1 MKNRILQVLIGLFV
15 FFAVP
20 FTVDASSASLVF
32 TCNDVVVN
40 KTTTCT
46 VQIKVTS
53 GNVSAV
59 QFNVATSGV
68 SIENFTNKTFSGG
81 MNGNVVSLYGNDI
94 GSSTTVGTFTL
105 KGVTVGKATISASN
119 VTFTE
124 GKPNYADFDGSNA
137 AASFTVKAATT
148 TTTTKKT
155 TTTTTTKKTT
165 TTTRKA
171 STTKSTTKKTTT
183 TTKKGGTTTTTKKGG
198 SSSGGT
204 TTTTRKGGS
213 SSGGTS
219 STYPGGTLPGG
230 QTTTTRNTVGPIT
243 NPTTSG
249 RVTQGPITNDQGEI
263 IYTTGV
269 EHPTTTQTD
278 EHGNPITVPGG
289 SNPGG
294 TGPAVTYP
302 TSIRYVTNNAGEV
315 IWSEIINRTDP
326 YYTEKR
332 ERPTRT
338 YEDQYPGLKLV
349 RVDDYHVVYKDG
361 KYYATT
367 DPLDD
372 EVIISAIPDDG
383 VIVIGTGTRGISVGK
398 NVVDL
403 ILKDGNDT
411 ITVQVVITRPD
422 GLNVKDTRLTSLK
435 VVDYRLDFDP
445 STTEY
450 TVTVPYTTKEL
461 YVIAKHMSDDVTIGG
476 DGLHTIIDNENNT
489 IYIQASYGSM
499 ETTEYVIHVKKSYTT
514 LILWIVIGLLGGGL
528 VAMAIYAYM
537 NKKEAVSKVVAEKD
551 KVIAEGNRTVNTEIA
566 KDAVIG
572 GDRLAGLTRKTVKP
586 IPVNPTPEVAPVQA
600 QPVNPEPVQK
610 VPVQMSGAAPQP
622 QVKVIRRV
630 TEPQAQQTSTGAY
643 QEDNIVIKE
652 L

>member
-20 FTVDASSASLVF
+20 FTVDASSASLTF
-32 TCNDVVVN
+32 TCNDVVIN

-46 VQIKVTS
+46 VQIKVAS
-53 GNVSAV
+53 GTISGVE
-59 QFNVATSGV
+59 FNVATSGV
-68 SIENFTNKTFSGG
+68 SVESFTAKNFSGEMTG
-81 MNGNVVSLYGNDI
+81 SKVALYGKDT
-94 GSSTTVGTFTL
+94 GTSTTVGTFTL
-105 KGVTVGKATISASN
+105 KGVTVGTATISATN
-119 VTFTE
+119 VLFIE
-124 GKPNYADFDGSNA
+124 GAAGGYADLDGNNA
-137 AASFTVKAATT
+137 AASFKVKAATT
-148 TTTTKKT
+148 TTKS
-155 TTTTTTKKTT
+155 TTTTTTKKKTTTT

-171 STTKSTTKKTTT
+171 STTKTTTKKTTT
-183 TTKKGGTTTTTKKGG
+183 TTKKGGTTTTTKNGG
-198 SSSGGT
+198 SSSGG
-204 TTTTRKGGS
+204 S
-213 SSGGTS
+213 SSTN
-219 STYPGGTLPGG
+219 PGGTLPGG

-243 NPTTSG
+243 NSTTSG
-249 RVTQGPITNDQGEI
+249 RITQGPITNDQGEI

-278 EHGNPITVPGG
+278 ENGNPITVPGG

-302 TSIRYVTNNAGEV
+302 TSIRYVTNNAGDV

-349 RVDDYHVVYKDG
+349 RVDDYNVVYKDG

-372 EVIISAIPDDG
+372 EVIISAIPEDG
-383 VIVIGTGTRGISVGK
+383 VIVIGTGTRGIAVGR

-411 ITVQVVITRPD
+411 ITVQVIITRPD

-445 STTEY
+445 SITEY

-489 IYIQASYGSM
+489 IYVQVSYGSM
-499 ETTEYVIHVKKSYTT
+499 ETTEYVIHIKKSYTT

-528 VAMAIYAYM
+528 IAMAIYAYM

-586 IPVNPTPEVAPVQA
+586 IPVNPTPEVA
-600 QPVNPEPVQK
+600 EPVQK
-610 VPVQMSGAAPQP
+610 TPVPMASSAPQP

-630 TEPQAQQTSTGAY
+630 TEPQAQTTPTGAY